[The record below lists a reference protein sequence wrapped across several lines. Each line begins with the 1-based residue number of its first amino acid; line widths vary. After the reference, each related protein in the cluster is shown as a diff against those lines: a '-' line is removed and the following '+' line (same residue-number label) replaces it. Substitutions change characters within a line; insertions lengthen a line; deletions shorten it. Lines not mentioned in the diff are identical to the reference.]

1 MSKSSEEATAP
12 PTSEHDVS
20 YTKMVGIML
29 RGMQLLV
36 ESVRA
41 SLGRVES
48 PHSADIQG
56 QLDEQLL
63 KIKAAQV
70 APEQMV
76 PPDRV
81 AAVCRAVHQFQALIA
96 PVDPE
101 APALAPEQVAFGC
114 LPRNRPLSG
123 EEMRNGLL
131 CLSQIVQD
139 MADTADW
146 NRLARYLSAMGEFD
160 YELGRVS
167 ALDVREQLTGSARA

>member
-1 MSKSSEEATAP
+1 MSKSSEEATA
-12 PTSEHDVS
+12 TSEHDVS

-63 KIKAAQV
+63 KLKAAQV

-101 APALAPEQVAFGC
+101 APELGPTQLAIGC
-114 LPRNRPLSG
+114 LPRHLPLSG
-123 EEMRNGLL
+123 QQLQEGLL
-131 CLSQIVQD
+131 KIAEVIQD
-139 MADTADW
+139 LANNADW
-146 NRLARYLSAMGEFD
+146 ALLARYGSVLGEYD
-160 YELGRVS
+160 YALGLAS